1 MLHKVRYLLFAIV
14 LLAGCTDGTERRH
27 QLEEL
32 ERQNRADSL
41 MANDSL
47 ALDLARWFDRYG
59 TRNEQLRAHYIL
71 GRTYADRGE
80 TPRALD
86 SYLDAIAKADTNS
99 ADCDF
104 RTLSALFSQMA
115 DLFHRQ
121 LLLTNE
127 IEARRHAAYYAQR
140 AGFPLYAISEKKLSA
155 GIYILLNKRDTAEIM
170 LNDVLHLYKKHGYE
184 QDAIQA
190 SLMLMFLYV
199 DIPEKLSVL
208 DSLIYQYDNKCNL
221 FDKTHELP
229 PYYRQFYYY
238 KGKYFENLNNHDSAE
253 FYYRKVS
260 GPNMP
265 YVAKDPMYKGLLRV
279 FRKRHIAD
287 SIAKYS
293 QLYCEANDSSIAIK
307 DQQLTAQMTAIYK
320 YNSIQKEALD
330 NKSKA
335 YSFLV
340 MLVFSG
346 IIIAI
351 LVSVGLYAYHQF
363 RKKREEQV
371 KLHEEELRQ
380 LKLEFADATES
391 YEDNLNELR
400 LLEESRKKVISIIQD
415 EINGL
420 NKQNEAY
427 KTKLAELQRTIAKIN
442 EEYERNS
449 ARLAEEN
456 QELKNKID
464 ELKSKEGIS
473 EHLTASGQ
481 FSETEIVKRVKE
493 MAGEPLTQMTN
504 DLWESLYKV
513 FSEHYP
519 SLYHDLIRRNFNTNT
534 VRVCMLTVIG
544 IRNNEQ
550 SNLIGIKKQIV
561 TNCKTNLNSIFFN
574 EKTSR
579 TLFTNLVSKYNIYTL

>member
-1 MLHKVRYLLFAIV
+1 MLRKAKYLLFAIV
-14 LLAGCTDGTERRH
+14 LLAGCTDGTERRL

-41 MANDSL
+41 MTNDSL
-47 ALDLARWFDRYG
+47 ALDLARWFDRHG
-59 TRNEQLRAHYIL
+59 TPNEQMLAHYIL

-80 TPRALD
+80 APRAVD
-86 SYLDAIAKADTNS
+86 SYLDAIAKADTTS

-104 RTLSALFSQMA
+104 RTLSASFSQMA

-121 LLLTNE
+121 LLLTYE

-140 AGFPLYAISEKKLSA
+140 AGFPLYSISEKKLSA

-170 LNDVLHLYKKHGYE
+170 LNEVLHLYKKHGYE

-208 DSLIYQYDNKCNL
+208 DSLIYQYDNKSNL
-221 FDKTHELP
+221 FDKAHELP

-238 KGKYFENLNNHDSAE
+238 KGKYYENLNNLDSAE

-265 YVAKDPMYKGLLRV
+265 YVAKNPMYKGLLSV

-307 DQQLTAQMTAIYK
+307 DQQLTAQMTASYK
-320 YNSIQKEALD
+320 YNSIQKDALD

-335 YSFLV
+335 YRLLV
-340 MLVFSG
+340 MLVLSG

-351 LVSVGLYAYHQF
+351 LISVVFYAYHQF

-371 KLHEEELRQ
+371 KLHDEELRQ

-427 KTKLAELQRTIAKIN
+427 KTKLAESQRTIAKIN

-449 ARLAEEN
+449 VRLTEEN
-456 QELKNKID
+456 QELKSKID

-473 EHLTASGQ
+473 EHLTASGR
-481 FSETEIVKRVKE
+481 FAETEIVKRVKE
-493 MAGEPLTQMTN
+493 MASEPLTQMTN
-504 DLWESLYKV
+504 DQWESLYKV

-519 SLYHDLIRRNFNTNT
+519 ALYHDLIRQNFNANT

-561 TNCKTNLNSIFFN
+561 TNCKTNLNSIFFS
-574 EKTSR
+574 ERTSR
-579 TLFTNLVSKYNIYTL
+579 TLFTNMVSKYNIYTF